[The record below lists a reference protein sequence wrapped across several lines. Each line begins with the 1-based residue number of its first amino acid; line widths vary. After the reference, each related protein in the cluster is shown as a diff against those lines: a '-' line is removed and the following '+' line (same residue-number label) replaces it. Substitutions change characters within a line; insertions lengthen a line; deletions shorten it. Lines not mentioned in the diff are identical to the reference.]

1 MTDATP
7 GEANEKELD
16 EARPR
21 GWLPGQERVQVGQS
35 DKDMALLLATWAKLT
50 RRPLA
55 AVAVR
60 YAGILRETA
69 PEHEDLEA
77 KLIWET
83 SCTPRQQKML
93 RHADDFYLKKRQAV
107 ARSDYAKA
115 KKAAGLGPVRPY
127 LRNRPDKEKA
137 SAISA
142 KHKRYRDNKKLAG
155 AEPIDPQVA
164 DELDNLFAA
173 LPDLGR
179 QRASK
184 EEMAAMST
192 EENDARRK
200 LQQAADSKRY
210 RDKKRLMKG
219 E

>member
-1 MTDATP
+1 MTDASPEDT
-7 GEANEKELD
+7 NEKDLD

-50 RRPLA
+50 RRSLE

-77 KLIWET
+77 KLIWEA
-83 SCTPRQQKML
+83 SCTPRQQKVL
-93 RHADDFYLKKRQAV
+93 RIADDFYLKKRQA
-107 ARSDYAKA
+107 AGRSEYAKA
-115 KKAAGLGPVRPY
+115 KKAAGLGAVRRY
-127 LRNRPDKEKA
+127 LRNRPDEEKA
-137 SAISA
+137 AAISA

-155 AEPIDPQVA
+155 AKPIDPQVA
-164 DELDNLFAA
+164 DELDDLLAA
-173 LPDLGR
+173 LPDLGH

-184 EEMAAMST
+184 EEMASMSP
-192 EENDARRK
+192 EEIDARRK

-210 RDKKRLMKG
+210 RDKKRWMKC